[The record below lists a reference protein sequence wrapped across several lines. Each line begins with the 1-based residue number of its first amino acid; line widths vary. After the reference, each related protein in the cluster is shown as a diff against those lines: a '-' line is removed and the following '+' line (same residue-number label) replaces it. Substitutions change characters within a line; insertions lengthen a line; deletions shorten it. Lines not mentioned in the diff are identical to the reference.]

1 MQNTTETIE
10 VLNDLIQIHND
21 RIEGYEKAIKETKP
35 EDDDLK
41 VLFATMISESHRMR
55 IALSTEVQALGAN
68 IEQGTTASGKLY
80 RAWMDVKAAFG
91 GNSRHAILASCER
104 GEDAAQ
110 RAYET
115 ALEAELPSFL
125 QDLLVQ
131 QQEALRA
138 SHDEIKAL
146 RDQYA

>member
-10 VLNDLIQIHND
+10 VLNDLIQINND
-21 RIEGYEKAIKETKP
+21 RIAGYEKAIKETKT

-41 VLFATMISESHRMR
+41 VLFATMIAESHQIR
-55 IALSTEVQALGAN
+55 IALSTEVQALGAS
-68 IEQGTTASGKLY
+68 IEQGTTTTGKIY

-91 GNSRHAILASCER
+91 GNSRHAILASCEA
-104 GEDAAQ
+104 GEDATQKAY
-110 RAYET
+110 RA
-115 ALEAELPSFL
+115 ALAHDLPAFIR
-125 QDLLVQ
+125 DLLTQ

>member
-10 VLNDLIQIHND
+10 VLNDLIQINND
-21 RIEGYEKAIKETKP
+21 RIAGYEKAIKETKA

-41 VLFATMISESHRMR
+41 VLFATMIAESHRIR

-68 IEQGTTASGKLY
+68 IEHGTTTTGKIY

-91 GNSRHAILASCER
+91 GNSRHAILSSCEA
-104 GEDAAQ
+104 GEDNAQ
-110 RAYET
+110 KAYRT
-115 ALEAELPSFL
+115 ALSRDLPGFIR
-125 QDLLVQ
+125 DLLTQ